1 MRARGEVAQLV
12 EHTTENRGVAGS
24 IPALAIGSL
33 PFPPVTP
40 GTDIEKAEGV
50 PAPVWKRILAQP
62 ERAPE
67 LIALAASQRFAE
79 PAERWVEVAGA
90 GHTAGSLADF
100 AFTKHVRLSR
110 VEGLALGLGG
120 VVTSAGNL
128 AGLLWIQARMVF
140 YIAAAHGYD
149 PGHPMRPA
157 ELLALWEVY
166 DSPAAAREALDGIGT
181 PMAQAFVEAQLQKSG
196 ERKLSQKLVRYAG
209 KRLARRY
216 AARLIP
222 LVGAP
227 VSAVQNA
234 GATKELGR
242 RALAYYGGDG

>member
-1 MRARGEVAQLV
+1 MTQG
-12 EHTTENRGVAGS
+12 TE
-24 IPALAIGSL
+24 
-33 PFPPVTP
+33 
-40 GTDIEKAEGV
+40 IEKAEGV
-50 PAPVWKRILAQP
+50 PDPVWKRILAEP

-67 LIALAASQRFAE
+67 LIALAASERFAG
-79 PAERWVEVAGA
+79 PAERWVQIAGA
-90 GHTAGSLADF
+90 GHTPESLAGV

-120 VVTSAGNL
+120 IATAAGNL

-166 DSPAAAREALDGIGT
+166 DNPAAAREALDGMGT
-181 PMAQAFVEAQLQKSG
+181 PMARALVDAQLRKGG
-196 ERKLSQKLVRYAG
+196 ERKLSEKLVRYVG
-209 KRLARRY
+209 KRVAKRY
-216 AARLIP
+216 AGRLIP
-222 LVGAP
+222 FLGAP
-227 VSAVQNA
+227 ISAVQNG

-242 RALAYYGGDG
+242 RALAYYGGEDPAGPA

>member
-1 MRARGEVAQLV
+1 MTQ
-12 EHTTENRGVAGS
+12 
-24 IPALAIGSL
+24 
-33 PFPPVTP
+33 
-40 GTDIEKAEGV
+40 GTDIEKTEGV
-50 PAPVWKRILAQP
+50 PAPVWKQILAEP

-79 PAERWVEVAGA
+79 PAERWGQIAGA
-90 GHTAGSLADF
+90 GHTPASLAGV

-120 VVTSAGNL
+120 IVTAAGNL

-149 PGHPMRPA
+149 PSHPMRPA

-166 DSPAAAREALDGIGT
+166 ESPAVAREALDGIGT
-181 PMAQAFVEAQLQKSG
+181 PMAQALVESRLQKGG
-196 ERKLSQKLVRYAG
+196 ERKLSEKLVRYVG
-209 KRLARRY
+209 KRVAKRY
-216 AARLIP
+216 AGRLIP
-222 LVGAP
+222 FLGAP
-227 VSAVQNA
+227 ISAVQNA

-242 RALAYYGGDG
+242 RALAYYGGEDAPGPG